1 MANID
6 FNAVIETLK
15 NEVGKLALDTIDNY
29 AEAAKAD
36 GLKLLKSL
44 ENDIKT
50 WGIQLVE
57 GKLAADDVEFL
68 IMGKKEIIEMNALKQ
83 AGLGMVK
90 ADEFKNSLL
99 QLVVKTVIGLI

>member
-44 ENDIKT
+44 ENDIK
-50 WGIQLVE
+50 
-57 GKLAADDVEFL
+57 
-68 IMGKKEIIEMNALKQ
+68 
-83 AGLGMVK
+83 LG
-90 ADEFKNSLL
+90 AFNL
-99 QLVVKTVIGLI
+99 